1 MTETA
6 SLTTAALTAFA
17 ALLAVVGA
25 LLLAGRAA
33 RAAGMGTRPGRRL
46 AVEETLALD
55 GRRRVTLLRCEGRHL
70 LLLTGGAQ
78 EVLLGWLPHEPAPPL
93 QGPPPQGP
101 PR

>member
-1 MTETA
+1 MTDTA
-6 SLTTAALTAFA
+6 SLVTAALTALA

-33 RAAGMGTRPGRRL
+33 RAAGLGTRPGRRL

-55 GRRRVTLLRCEGRHL
+55 GRRRVTLLRCEDRHL

-78 EVLLGWLPHEPAPPL
+78 EVLLGWLPAEPTPPVSAPP
-93 QGPPPQGP
+93 
-101 PR
+101 R

>member
-6 SLTTAALTAFA
+6 SLITATLTAAA
-17 ALLAVVGA
+17 ALVAVLAA

-33 RAAGMGTRPGRRL
+33 RAAGIGARIGRRL

-55 GRRRVTLLRCEGRHL
+55 GRRRLVLLRCDGRSL

-78 EVLLGWLPHEPAPPL
+78 EVVLGWLPPEAP
-93 QGPPPQGP
+93 GPEATGREA